1 LFTETFANLSAWTVV
16 FSGGAVTTATQ
27 PGGSSPVDCLE
38 FGAGQFSAYR
48 NTTNSSTYGLRFQAR
63 STYPAGSNSA
73 NSFFLLQSPSGAGTQ
88 IMVWI
93 DPQNSRLQIY
103 RGAGTANLIVSMPL
117 VSMPL
122 GEWVSVD
129 LVVKVG
135 STGSI
140 YCWMAGK
147 CVCLVDGL
155 NTLGDSAHPTIGRV
169 VIANS
174 DWPIDQY
181 LANVSAYASAGT
193 RRPRSQG
200 YFQGV

>member
-1 LFTETFANLSAWTVV
+1 
-16 FSGGAVTTATQ
+16 
-27 PGGSSPVDCLE
+27 
-38 FGAGQFSAYR
+38 
-48 NTTNSSTYGLRFQAR
+48 
-63 STYPAGSNSA
+63 
-73 NSFFLLQSPSGAGTQ
+73 
-88 IMVWI
+88 
-93 DPQNSRLQIY
+93 
-103 RGAGTANLIVSMPL
+103 
-117 VSMPL
+117 
-122 GEWVSVD
+122 VD